1 MSSYTQISNCEN
13 INESFPR
20 DNRLLN
26 AKQYS
31 RVFDKAN
38 KIHNKAFTLLVR
50 KNDLSH
56 ARLGLV
62 IAKKNVKQ
70 ANHRN
75 FIKRQ
80 LREYFRQHIETFKSY
95 DMIFLTR
102 RDITT
107 LSKTDI
113 IAYRNK
119 LFERFE
125 KQID

>member
-1 MSSYTQISNCEN
+1 MQKTDWRLT
-13 INESFPR
+13 NESFPR

-31 RVFDKAN
+31 RVFEKAN

-50 KNDLSH
+50 KNDLGH

-70 ANHRN
+70 ANQRN
-75 FIKRQ
+75 YIKRQ
-80 LREYFRQHIETFKSY
+80 VREYFRLHIQTFRSY
-95 DMIFLTR
+95 DLVLLTR
-102 RDITT
+102 RDVASLT
-107 LSKTDI
+107 KTDI

-125 KQID
+125 KQIG